1 MASWTMCVASHLAV
15 FLWLLEQIPTPYG
28 QESYSLSLSLLQ
40 VKCQWASPALLAQV
54 VCLQYNLSVV
64 ITDE

>member
-1 MASWTMCVASHLAV
+1 MAGACVASHLAV

-28 QESYSLSLSLLQ
+28 QESYSDLPPAGQRSAGFSPTLLSE
-40 VKCQWASPALLAQV
+40 V
-54 VCLQYNLSVV
+54 VCLQRNLSAV